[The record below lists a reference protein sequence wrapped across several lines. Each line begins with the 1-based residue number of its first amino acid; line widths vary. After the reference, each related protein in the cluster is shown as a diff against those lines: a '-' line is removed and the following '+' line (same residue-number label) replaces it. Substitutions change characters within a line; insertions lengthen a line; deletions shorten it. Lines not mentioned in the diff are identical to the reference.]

1 MNNHLIRKLNVLPRE
16 VSDFTAQ
23 VFRVCNDSVSRQLS
37 IFPNTH
43 EEALDQLLI
52 SEFAKMQ
59 GPLKLSSDW
68 VIRIDAHYIG
78 GGRHFRNSEIADLG
92 LMLMFRRNGK
102 LLRSKL
108 VFLQSKKLFG
118 STVKHRDYDPFYRQG
133 MGRLLLTE
141 EEHND
146 LVKRRNIRLTTK
158 SRYRALK
165 AKDIQTQ
172 NMRDFAARYGIDLFY
187 LFYNPYVIPWSIPT
201 PVTTLPE
208 PVQNVVGCRIVPTKN
223 VSDSLARKNAGYN
236 PSYADLEE
244 AFSGEN
250 LDVEATAGWRL
261 EDFASKLFLAC
272 KVGFVDDSHNFEAMV
287 GMFQQKQ
294 FPIAAAVSMTFDVP
308 SNVDL
313 LEG

>member
-1 MNNHLIRKLNVLPRE
+1 MNNHLVRKLNGLPPE
-16 VSDFTAQ
+16 VSDFMAQ
-23 VFRVCNDSVSRQLS
+23 LFRACNDSVSRQLS

-59 GPLKLSSDW
+59 GPIKLSSDW

-78 GGRHFRNSEIADLG
+78 GGRHFRNSEIADIG

-108 VFLQSKKLFG
+108 VFLQSKKLYG
-118 STVKHRDYDPFYRQG
+118 STVVHREYDPYYRQG

-141 EEHND
+141 EEHID

-165 AKDIQTQ
+165 TKDTQTQ
-172 NMRDFAARYGIDLFY
+172 NMRDFATRYRIDLFY
-187 LFYNPYVIPWSIPT
+187 LLYNPYVLPWLIAT
-201 PVTTLPE
+201 PVSTLPE
-208 PVQNVVGCRIVPTKN
+208 PVQNVVGCRIIPAKN
-223 VSDSLARKNAGYN
+223 VTDCLAKKKAGYN
-236 PSYADLEE
+236 PSYNDLEA
-244 AFSGEN
+244 AFSGRN

-272 KVGFVDDSHNFEAMV
+272 HVGFIDDSPNFEAMV

-308 SNVDL
+308 SNANL